1 VNARTPFVARNADTG
16 ALVASRVEVAD
27 SHVRRAVGLLG
38 RKGLTPGEALWIVP
52 SRGVHTWCM
61 RFPIDVV
68 ALDASGRVVDVV
80 PDMKPWR
87 VRMRKRGVVG
97 VLEMEP
103 GRVAASGTRVGHRIV
118 FERAQ

>member
-1 VNARTPFVARNADTG
+1 MSARTPFLARNADTG
-16 ALVASRVEVAD
+16 ELVASRVEVAD
-27 SHVRRAVGLLG
+27 THVRRAVGLLG
-38 RKGLTPGEALWIVP
+38 RRGLTPGEALWIVP
-52 SRGVHTWCM
+52 SRGVHTLWM
-61 RFPIDVV
+61 LFPIDVV

-80 PDMKPWR
+80 PEMKPWR
-87 VRMRKRGVVG
+87 VRMPKKGAVG